1 VWASRVHLVS
11 RISGLMVVAAALSFG
26 VGASSARPATKSD
39 TITISMLANYV
50 GQPGYVALI
59 ANFERSYPSIKIN
72 ATYAAT
78 TAQLYQQELTLL
90 AAGNAPDILATY
102 PGCGTPISVCTL
114 AKSGYLSPMVK
125 KPWAKRSVPMVTS
138 LDKYGQG
145 LFAFTPIVSL
155 FGVFTNDDLFKKLGL
170 KVPQTFPQLLDVCR
184 KAKAAGTSAVILP
197 GTSAADISSL
207 LTGLA
212 VPTVYA
218 KDKNFLANQKAG
230 KASFGGSTGWH
241 QAFQN
246 FVDMNREG
254 CFQPGAVGTSGA
266 SAAAQF
272 ARGQGLMLAGITNMK
287 GLIDAG
293 SPQFTFSHYPFP
305 GGTTPNEVRT
315 YVHLSLSPAV
325 NAHSSSENQVAAQK
339 FIDFIARPTQN
350 ALFVQIQGGM
360 TQYQFLH
367 AEVTSLMANES
378 SVIKARRYVI
388 SPVETWWNAKVT
400 LVMQLNQMGVITGQ
414 RSIDDVLNAM
424 DAAWKEGH
432 D

>member
-1 VWASRVHLVS
+1 MDGSSKGRRLVAGS
-11 RISGLMVVAAALSFG
+11 IVIAAALSFG
-26 VGASSARPATKSD
+26 IGASGARPATRSD
-39 TITISMLANYV
+39 TVTINMLANYV
-50 GQPGYVALI
+50 GQPGYTVLI
-59 ANFERSYPSIKIN
+59 ANFEHAYPNIKVD

-114 AKSGYLSPMVK
+114 AKSGYLAPMVK

-170 KVPQTFPQLLDVCR
+170 KVPQTFSQFLDVCR
-184 KAKAAGTSAVILP
+184 KAKAAGTFALMLP

-218 KDKNFLANQKAG
+218 KDKSFLANQKAG
-230 KASFGGSTGWH
+230 KASFDGSTGWH

-246 FVDMNREG
+246 FVDMNKEG
-254 CFQPGAVGTSGA
+254 CFEPGAVGTSGA
-266 SAAAQF
+266 SADAQF
-272 ARGQGLMLAGITNMK
+272 ARGQGLMLAAITNMK

-293 SPQFTFSHYPFP
+293 SPQFAYSHYPFP
-305 GGTTPNEVRT
+305 GGTTPKEVKT

-325 NAHSSSENQVAAQK
+325 NAHSSPANQAAAQK
-339 FIDFIARPTQN
+339 FIDFIARPAQN
-350 ALFVQIQGGM
+350 ALFVKIQGGL

-367 AEVTSLMANES
+367 AEVQGFMANES
-378 SVIKARRYVI
+378 SVIKGRRYVI
-388 SPVETWWNAKVT
+388 SPVETWWNANVT
-400 LVMQLNQMGVITGQ
+400 LAMQLNQMGVITGQ

-424 DAAWKEGH
+424 DTAWKQGH